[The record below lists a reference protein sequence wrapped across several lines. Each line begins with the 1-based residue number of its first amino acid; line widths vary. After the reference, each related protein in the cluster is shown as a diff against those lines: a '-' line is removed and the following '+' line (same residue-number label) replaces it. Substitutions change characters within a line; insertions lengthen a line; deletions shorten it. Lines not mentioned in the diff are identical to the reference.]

1 MAHKVS
7 DLAAN
12 EAANPATNKTANKT
26 TNETA
31 NETANET
38 TNQATIEG
46 TNFPADRKRSH
57 LYPRKFD
64 PAAKW
69 AFAIRGFEVA
79 CDCSNRKASGVG

>member
-12 EAANPATNKTANKT
+12 EAANPATNKTANKI
-26 TNETA
+26 TNEA
-31 NETANET
+31 ADEA

-46 TNFPADRKRSH
+46 TNFPADRNRSH

-69 AFAIRGFEVA
+69 AFAFRGFEVA